1 MNHGAAMVLL
11 KFRKE
16 NLQMKILGFVH
27 AGVVVEDINKAIEFY
42 NGVLGL
48 EIVDGPGEWVT
59 DFSETRAMG
68 LGDVLHRIAHLKC
81 ADGSQVELIEFE
93 NPRNLAGSDLSDYN
107 GKEHMSFLVDDI
119 NAYVEKLAEYDLH
132 PFAAPMGWETP
143 DAKTGTAYWM
153 MFKDPFGV
161 VIEMMQM

>member
-1 MNHGAAMVLL
+1 
-11 KFRKE
+11 
-16 NLQMKILGFVH
+16 MKVLGFVH

-48 EIVDGPGEWVT
+48 EVADGPCEWVT
-59 DFSETRAMG
+59 DFNETRAMG

-93 NPRNLAGSDLSDYN
+93 NSRDLEGSDMSDYN
-107 GKEHMSFLVDDI
+107 GKEHMSFMVDDI
-119 NAYVEKLAEYDLH
+119 HGFVEKLAEYDIH

-143 DAKTGTAYWM
+143 DAASGTAYWM

>member
-1 MNHGAAMVLL
+1 
-11 KFRKE
+11 
-16 NLQMKILGFVH
+16 MKILGFVH

-48 EIVDGPGEWVT
+48 EVLDGPGEWVT
-59 DFSETRAMG
+59 DFNETRAMG

-93 NPRNLAGSDLSDYN
+93 NSRDLEGSDMSDYN

-119 NAYVEKLAEYDLH
+119 QAYVKKLAEYGLH
-132 PFAAPMGWETP
+132 PLDDVQRSDWCGYRN
-143 DAKTGTAYWM
+143 DADVNRMLLLKLYSHST
-153 MFKDPFGV
+153 FRRFV
-161 VIEMMQM
+161 